1 MPSIFRFIL
10 WPSSFVEAFTPELLF
25 ILSICKIDVL
35 IMTKI

>member
-1 MPSIFRFIL
+1 MPSVFRFIM
-10 WPSSFVEAFTPELLF
+10 WPSRFVEVFTPELLF